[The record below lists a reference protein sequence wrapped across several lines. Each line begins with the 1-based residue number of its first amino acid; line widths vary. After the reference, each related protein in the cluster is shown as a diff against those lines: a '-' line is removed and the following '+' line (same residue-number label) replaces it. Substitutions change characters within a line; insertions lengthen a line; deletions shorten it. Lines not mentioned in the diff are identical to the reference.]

1 MKPVSDTDFFFQNA
15 IWYLFFVVSI
25 PEKLLKAQEMGKII
39 LTFVWL
45 KPKIMCLWVWK
56 YRQKNWLFKAITPK
70 ASVWKNSKCLKSF
83 SLVPSQH
90 QYRLHSPDSYYLEL
104 RNKSKWEKL
113 LGGKKSNLVHG
124 QTIKA
129 IDLIFVKNMYIQC
142 RNTPLK
148 EKNPI
153 FFLFGQKIKKTA
165 RVSETIGPKS
175 ALLGL

>member
-1 MKPVSDTDFFFQNA
+1 M
-15 IWYLFFVVSI
+15 
-25 PEKLLKAQEMGKII
+25 
-39 LTFVWL
+39 
-45 KPKIMCLWVWK
+45 
-56 YRQKNWLFKAITPK
+56 
-70 ASVWKNSKCLKSF
+70 
-83 SLVPSQH
+83 VPSQH
-90 QYRLHSPDSYYLEL
+90 QYRPHSPDNYYLEL